1 MMAELDFDF
10 SGIETFQQ
18 NLERMSDPA
27 QLAGV
32 MSSVV
37 KRMGA
42 VYLREAKK
50 KTPVGPRSIQMLV
63 GNDSKGNPK
72 YETHYFDTQNMRR
85 SWFMD
90 KPFFHDGNS
99 RNRLTLS
106 VKVFNTSTYSSYVD
120 DGHRQKIGQFLPF
133 IGAEWQSGKVQG
145 GRLKQSWVEGLNIT
159 LHAKNVVE
167 SNANNIMN
175 SGFNAW
181 LRSMLQND

>member
-1 MMAELDFDF
+1 MAELDFDF

-18 NLERMSDPA
+18 NLERMADPA

-32 MSSVV
+32 MNSVAN
-37 KRMGA
+37 RMGA
-42 VYLREAKK
+42 IYLREAKM

-63 GNDSKGNPK
+63 GHDSKGNPK

-90 KPFFHDGNS
+90 KPMLKGGNHKP
-99 RNRLTLS
+99 TMS

-120 DGHRQKIGQFLPF
+120 DGHRQKVGQFLPF
-133 IGAEWQSGKVQG
+133 IGAGWQSGKVQG
-145 GRLKQSWVEGLNIT
+145 ARLKQSWVDGLNIT
-159 LHAKNVVE
+159 THAKNVVE
-167 SNANNIMN
+167 DNANSIMT
-175 SGFNAW
+175 SAFNAW

>member
-1 MMAELDFDF
+1 MADLEFDF
-10 SGIETFQQ
+10 SGIEAFQQ

-37 KRMGA
+37 KRMGT

-63 GNDSKGNPK
+63 GHDQSGNPI
-72 YETHYFDTQNMRR
+72 YETHNFNTQNMRK

-90 KPFFHDGNS
+90 EPMLKGGNYKP
-99 RNRLTLS
+99 TMS

-120 DGHRQKIGQFLPF
+120 DGHRQNVGQFLPF
-133 IGAEWQSGKVQG
+133 IGAGWQSGKVQG
-145 GRLKQSWVEGLNIT
+145 ARLKQSWVDGLNIT
-159 LHAKNVVE
+159 THAKNVVE
-167 SNANNIMN
+167 SNANSIMT
-175 SGFNAW
+175 SAFNAW
-181 LRSMLQND
+181 IRSMLEHD

>member
-1 MMAELDFDF
+1 MAELDFDF

-18 NLERMSDPA
+18 NLERMADPA

-32 MSSVV
+32 MNSVAN
-37 KRMGA
+37 RMGA
-42 VYLREAKK
+42 IYLREAKM

-63 GNDSKGNPK
+63 GHDSKGNPK

-85 SWFMD
+85 SWFMG

-99 RNRLTLS
+99 R
-106 VKVFNTSTYSSYVD
+106 YASYVD
-120 DGHRQKIGQFLPF
+120 DGHRQKVGQFLPF
-133 IGAEWQSGKVQG
+133 IGEGWQGGKVHG
-145 GRLKQSWVEGLNIT
+145 ARLKKSWVDGLNIT

-167 SNANNIMN
+167 DNANNIMN